1 MSRHILKA
9 TKEWPKGLEGMTE
22 ESLEFF
28 SDSKHAVCD
37 KERTM
42 SKLRRLFMA
51 TAGSKQVLNGFCFL
65 VREKV
70 QGRQIPISGK
80 AVFIVVFT

>member
-1 MSRHILKA
+1 
-9 TKEWPKGLEGMTE
+9 MTE
-22 ESLEFF
+22 ESLEFI

-37 KERTM
+37 KEKTM

-51 TAGSKQVLNGFCFL
+51 TAGSKWVLLL

>member
-1 MSRHILKA
+1 
-9 TKEWPKGLEGMTE
+9 MTE
-22 ESLEFF
+22 ESLGFF

-51 TAGSKQVLNGFCFL
+51 TAGSKWVLLL
-65 VREKV
+65 VRGKV

>member
-1 MSRHILKA
+1 
-9 TKEWPKGLEGMTE
+9 MTE
-22 ESLEFF
+22 ERLEF

-37 KERTM
+37 RERTM

-51 TAGSKQVLNGFCFL
+51 TAGSKWVLLL

-80 AVFIVVFT
+80 AVFSVVYT

>member
-1 MSRHILKA
+1 MI
-9 TKEWPKGLEGMTE
+9 E

-51 TAGSKQVLNGFCFL
+51 TAGSKWVLLL